1 MSQSIAYSL
10 QNFTCNTNQDVYGK
24 KFKENIDDNYVKIPT
39 VKQAVESEGKQNWK
53 PDVGKS
59 LKGEKH
65 PLARAVTV
73 ES

>member
-1 MSQSIAYSL
+1 MIL
-10 QNFTCNTNQDVYGK
+10 CNTNQDVYVK
-24 KFKENIDDNYVKIPT
+24 KLKENIDDNYVKIPT
-39 VKQAVESEGKQNWK
+39 VKQAVESEGEQNWK

-65 PLARAVTV
+65 PLAQAVTV